1 MVQPDGLQFSGTITK
16 FAQKLLMIQ
25 FNATVLKF
33 DQQGEKTGWTYI
45 EVPEAIASKLI
56 PGNKKSFRVKGK
68 LDHHSIQQTALLP
81 MGDGNFILPL
91 NAAMRKQLGKRKGE
105 KLKVQLEVDEKPLKI
120 SGTLLSCLAEEPEA
134 MAYFSG
140 LPKSHQHYYSKWIE
154 SAKTEPT
161 KARRIALAINAF
173 VQKKSFSEMMR
184 AAKND
189 RNLLQS

>member
-1 MVQPDGLQFSGTITK
+1 
-16 FAQKLLMIQ
+16 MIQ
-25 FNATVLKF
+25 FNAIILKF

-45 EVPEAIASKLI
+45 EVPEVIAKKLI

-68 LDHHSIQQTALLP
+68 LDQYSIQQTALLP

-91 NAAMRKQLGKRKGE
+91 NATMRKHLGKRKGE

-120 SGTLLSCLAEEPEA
+120 SGTLMSCLAEEPEA
-134 MAYFSG
+134 KKYFSA
-140 LPKSHQHYYSKWIE
+140 LPKSHQQYYSKWIE

-161 KARRIALAINAF
+161 KSRRIALTINAC
-173 VQKKSFSEMMR
+173 VQKQSFSEMMH

-189 RNLLQS
+189 RNLLLS